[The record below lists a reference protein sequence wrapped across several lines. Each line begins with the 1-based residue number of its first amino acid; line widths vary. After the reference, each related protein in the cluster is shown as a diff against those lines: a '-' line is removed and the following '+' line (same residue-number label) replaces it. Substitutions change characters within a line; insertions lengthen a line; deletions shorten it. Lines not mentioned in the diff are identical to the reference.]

1 MQDVARAAS
10 AWTRSSTEGERAEDL
25 RLAAVHAEVF
35 ITCTL
40 RAVGSV
46 AGPPAPGDEEA
57 VERRSS

>member
-10 AWTRSSTEGERAEDL
+10 AWTRCSTEAERAEDL
-25 RLAAVHAEVF
+25 RLAAAHAEFF
-35 ITCTL
+35 IACTL

-46 AGPPAPGDEEA
+46 AGPAAPGDEEA